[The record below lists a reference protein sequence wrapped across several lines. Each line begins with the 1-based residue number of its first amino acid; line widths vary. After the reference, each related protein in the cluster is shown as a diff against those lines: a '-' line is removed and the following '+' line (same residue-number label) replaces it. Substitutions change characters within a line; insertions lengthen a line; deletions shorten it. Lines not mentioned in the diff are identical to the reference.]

1 MFHNTHFQGFV
12 WGSQELIS
20 RRAAVAAESE
30 TTPGK
35 LIKKSRLQM
44 ESPNDRVPGQ
54 NADPTKKALFEAGFV
69 AESVWQTF
77 TNKKIQHR
85 RMDGLICFSFCFD
98 AQTQP

>member
-1 MFHNTHFQGFV
+1 MNRSIYTLLGTLQLEVRKSVWFHNTHFQGFV

-44 ESPNDRVPGQ
+44 ESPND
-54 NADPTKKALFEAGFV
+54 PTKKALFEAGFV
-69 AESVWQTF
+69 AESVLQTF
-77 TNKKIQHR
+77 TNKKIQH
-85 RMDGLICFSFCFD
+85 
-98 AQTQP
+98 